1 MKIAFKFIGLC
12 TLVLI
17 WRAVKKIAISLKMS
31 LFAFLATIFALWM
44 VQRWFR
50 RRRLPPGPPSIPI
63 LGCVPFVYPK
73 KVSLSL
79 FTSDKMCK
87 KYGNVVM
94 FETGIRQFVVLNDF
108 NQVLIT

>member
-1 MKIAFKFIGLC
+1 
-12 TLVLI
+12 
-17 WRAVKKIAISLKMS
+17 MS
-31 LFAFLATIFALWM
+31 LFAYLATILALWM

-79 FTSDKMCK
+79 FTSDEMCK
-87 KYGNVVM
+87 KYGNVVR
-94 FETGIRQFVVLNDF
+94 FETGVRQFVVLNDF
-108 NQVLIT
+108 NQVQAGPESF